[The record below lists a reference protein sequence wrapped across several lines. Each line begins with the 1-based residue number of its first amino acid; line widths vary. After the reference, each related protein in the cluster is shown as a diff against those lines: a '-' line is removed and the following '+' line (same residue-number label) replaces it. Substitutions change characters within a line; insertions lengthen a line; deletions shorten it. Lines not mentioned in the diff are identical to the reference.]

1 MRRALIAANW
11 KMHGSRKFVNE
22 LVGQLVPSL
31 VSEEK
36 GVDVILC
43 PPFVYLAQVEEMISD
58 SELILGAQNLS
69 AEHEGAYTGEISACM
84 LADSNVCYVIVGH
97 SERRAL
103 MAENDELVAL
113 KFAAAQVAGLIP
125 ILCVGEMLADRES
138 GNAAKIV
145 EQQLLAVLNSAGV
158 KAFENAVIAYE
169 PIWAIGTGRSAS
181 TTQAQQMHATIR
193 RIIAERDPEV
203 AQKVQIVYGG
213 SVNPE
218 NAPDLFSQPDIDGG
232 LIGGASLN
240 AQSFIRICQSVS

>member
-22 LVGQLVPSL
+22 LVGQLVPLLADS
-31 VSEEK
+31 VK
-36 GVDVILC
+36 GVDLILC
-43 PPFVYLAQVEEMISD
+43 PPFPYLAQVQEMISGA
-58 SELILGAQNLS
+58 ELMLGAQNLS
-69 AEHEGAYTGEISACM
+69 AEHEGAYTGEISARM
-84 LADSNVCYVIVGH
+84 LADCNVRYVIVGH

-103 MAENDELVAL
+103 MAENNALVAL
-113 KFAAAQVAGLIP
+113 KFAAAQDVSLIP

-138 GNAAKIV
+138 GNAAKVV
-145 EQQLLAVLNSAGV
+145 EQQLLAVLNSAGA
-158 KAFENAVIAYE
+158 KAFENAVVAYE

-181 TTQAQQMHATIR
+181 TAQAQEMHASIR

-213 SVNPE
+213 SVNPD
-218 NAPDLFSQPDIDGG
+218 NASDLFSQPDIDGG

-240 AQSFIRICQSVS
+240 AQSFTRICQSVS